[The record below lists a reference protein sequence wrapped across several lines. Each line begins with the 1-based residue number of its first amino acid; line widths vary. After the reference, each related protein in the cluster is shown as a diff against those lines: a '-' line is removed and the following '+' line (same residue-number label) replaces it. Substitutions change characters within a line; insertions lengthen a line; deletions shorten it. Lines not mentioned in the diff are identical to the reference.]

1 MNTENKKAPSAP
13 QGRGAAAN
21 NSLPKE
27 IQGINCVLLNNG
39 AHYQFI
45 KDVSTRIATETALVA
60 NPVVKA
66 AAERLANALKEE
78 DRSLVL
84 SQKNL
89 STDDIR
95 ELDIERDKLF
105 AGYRSAVKGFLRMP
119 VADVAQAA
127 KELAQHLKDYSINP
141 HMQLE
146 RETALIANL
155 IDDCETKFAAQVAR
169 LGIQPYVVTLKTANT
184 KLESLIHSRT
194 DSDSTRIL
202 GALRIARRESDSAY
216 FYLIKVANAFPIFV
230 NQSDAAAFI
239 DYMNELIKRYKEQV
253 LTARKKKS
261 DGNDPK
267 KPGGGGK
274 KPSDPKK
281 PSDGK
286 KPDDPK
292 KPNDPKKPGGGGD
305 SPKPGREEDPGEDQ
319 V

>member
-78 DRSLVL
+78 DRCLVL

-169 LGIQPYVVTLKTANT
+169 LGIQPYVAALKTANT

-267 KPGGGGK
+267 KP
-274 KPSDPKK
+274 
-281 PSDGK
+281 SDGK
-286 KPDDPK
+286 KPDDSK

-305 SPKPGREEDPGEDQ
+305 TPKPGREEDPGEDK

>member
-45 KDVSTRIATETALVA
+45 KDVSTRIATETALVT

-78 DRSLVL
+78 DRCLVL

-169 LGIQPYVVTLKTANT
+169 LGIQPYVAALKTANT

-267 KPGGGGK
+267 KPDDGGK
-274 KPSDPKK
+274 KPSDP
-281 PSDGK
+281 K

-305 SPKPGREEDPGEDQ
+305 TPKPGREEDPGEDQ
-319 V
+319 I